1 MLLLA
6 IILLLASLAIA
17 ACGAYFSIIG
27 LSLLF
32 VGAGVPI
39 MIMGTTLEVG
49 KLVAVTF
56 LHQYWEKIN
65 LMLKIYLSI
74 ACLALMTITSLGI
87 YGYLASGYNTTSIKV
102 KDLQQQVDNNNRQ
115 IETFKNDIIVLSV
128 VPNNEK
134 DVTLVN
140 INKDKQVEQLNML
153 VKQKEQRINEIK
165 LTIEGDKKKA
175 MESIAL
181 NRAQLDISIN
191 KVSEQIKLYNDRLAI
206 LDKEVQ
212 TWIEKGDD
220 GSFFK
225 KSGLDKARI
234 VKEQQEKE
242 RADIDSQIKSV
253 QDRVDK
259 LRIISERQ
267 IDEINSGL
275 LVSNKVNDAQIIHLQ
290 EDITKDKQ
298 DFERIQS
305 TADVRISNL
314 LSLKETKIKANEL
327 KTKDDISEI
336 EKLQSAN
343 NVLQSKILT
352 TDVGTFKYVAKTLN
366 LQLDQT
372 VTWFIW
378 LIMSVFDPLAV
389 SLLLCFNIIIK
400 NYRLNKAAKKEKEVK
415 PFIPIIIEPKPAPV
429 PVVAPVAPVEPVTST
444 AQASS
449 ISMDELALLKHIID
463 ERKAEEKRITERK
476 AKGKQI

>member
-56 LHQYWEKIN
+56 LHQYWEKMN

-314 LSLKETKIKANEL
+314 LSLKETKIK
-327 KTKDDISEI
+327 
-336 EKLQSAN
+336 
-343 NVLQSKILT
+343 LT
-352 TDVGTFKYVAKTLN
+352 N
-366 LQLDQT
+366 
-372 VTWFIW
+372 
-378 LIMSVFDPLAV
+378 
-389 SLLLCFNIIIK
+389 
-400 NYRLNKAAKKEKEVK
+400 
-415 PFIPIIIEPKPAPV
+415 
-429 PVVAPVAPVEPVTST
+429 
-444 AQASS
+444 
-449 ISMDELALLKHIID
+449 
-463 ERKAEEKRITERK
+463 
-476 AKGKQI
+476 